1 MLQCRCIIWLEYG
14 DNYSKTSGTLNQF
27 CIDDPKYPI
36 GDSEAFKLRSR
47 LLNNT
52 NNDGITGAVI
62 TVPSKDL
69 SNFWRTFEMSLIN
82 CEIGLILTKS
92 AICVISKKNRAT
104 TFTKADEK
112 LYIPLYQLKI
122 M

>member
-1 MLQCRCIIWLEYG
+1 MYNLIEYG

-27 CIDDPKYPI
+27 CRDDPKCPI

-47 LLNNT
+47 LLDNT